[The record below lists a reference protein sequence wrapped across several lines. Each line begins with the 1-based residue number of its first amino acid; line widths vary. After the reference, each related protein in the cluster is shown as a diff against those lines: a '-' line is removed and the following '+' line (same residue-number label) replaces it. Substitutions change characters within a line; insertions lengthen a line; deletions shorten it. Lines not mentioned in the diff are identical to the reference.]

1 MWMRTLGRSKWAAL
15 GGWMMAISLGLSIP
29 GVGFAGK
36 APNNNH
42 ATPPPSSGE
51 EEIIFNGKLFCSLK
65 RRVDLPFKGIITSLR
80 THSGQRVATG
90 EILATYRL
98 APEAAMAIQQRLA
111 PPQLAELD
119 TKLAEVQRNMIPLTS
134 KQRELTQLVQKK
146 LAPADSLTQVNQQL
160 QFLGREKA
168 TLQERLSKDRN
179 LAQQDQEV
187 LSTLLGTP
195 LKSGQVPREVSLKA
209 PIAGYVI
216 GVNPEIREGAELPPM
231 PAAFLVGV
239 MNPMILRAQAFEIEA
254 LQVKI
259 GQGAEVT
266 LDALPGK
273 KFQAKVS
280 RVSWS
285 AITTGPDQ
293 PAYYEVELEVPNP
306 DLDLIEGLKAR
317 IVLRKSK

>member
-1 MWMRTLGRSKWAAL
+1 MLMRALGKSKWAAL
-15 GGWMMAISLGLSIP
+15 GGWMLAISLGLSLP
-29 GVGFAGK
+29 GAGFAAETPVTQAT
-36 APNNNH
+36 APP
-42 ATPPPSSGE
+42 ASGE
-51 EEIIFNGKLFCSLK
+51 SEIIFNAKLFCSLK
-65 RRVDLPFKGIITSLR
+65 RRVDLPFKGVITSLR
-80 THSGQRVATG
+80 AHSGQRVATG

-111 PPQLAELD
+111 PPQLAEQD

-146 LAPADSLTQVNQQL
+146 LASADSLTQVNQQL
-160 QFLGREKA
+160 HFLGREKA
-168 TLQERLSKDRN
+168 TLQERLSKDRKQ
-179 LAQQDQEV
+179 AQQDQEV
-187 LSTLLGTP
+187 LSNLLGTP
-195 LKSGQVPREVSLKA
+195 VKSGQIPQEVSLKA

-216 GVNPEIREGAELPPM
+216 GVHPEIREGAELSPM
-231 PAAFLVGV
+231 PVAFQVGV
-239 MNPMILRAQAFEIEA
+239 MDPMILRAQAFEIEA
-254 LQVKI
+254 LQVRI
-259 GQGAEVT
+259 GQPAEVT

-280 RVSWS
+280 RISWS

-306 DLDLIEGLKAR
+306 DLDLLEGLKAR

>member
-15 GGWMMAISLGLSIP
+15 GAWMMAISLGLSIP

-36 APNNNH
+36 PPSNNH
-42 ATPPPSSGE
+42 VTPPPSSGE

-65 RRVDLPFKGIITSLR
+65 RRVDMPFKGIITSLR
-80 THSGQRVATG
+80 AHSGQRVATG
-90 EILATYRL
+90 EILATYHL

-111 PPQLAELD
+111 PPQLADLD

-187 LSTLLGTP
+187 LSDLLGTP
-195 LKSGQVPREVSLKA
+195 VKSGQIPQEASLKA

-239 MNPMILRAQAFEIEA
+239 MDPMILRAQAFEIEA

-259 GQGAEVT
+259 GQPAEVT

-280 RVSWS
+280 RISWS

-293 PAYYEVELEVPNP
+293 PAYYEVELQVPNP

>member
-1 MWMRTLGRSKWAAL
+1 MLMRTLGRSKWAAF
-15 GGWMMAISLGLSIP
+15 GTWMLAISLGLSLP

-36 APNNNH
+36 PPSNNH
-42 ATPPPSSGE
+42 AAPPPSSGE
-51 EEIIFNGKLFCSLK
+51 QEIIFNGKLFCSLK
-65 RRVDLPFKGIITSLR
+65 RRVDMPFKGVITSLR
-80 THSGQRVATG
+80 AHSGQRVATG

-98 APEAAMAIQQRLA
+98 APEAAMAIQQRLS
-111 PPQLAELD
+111 PPQLADLE
-119 TKLAEVQRNMIPLTS
+119 TKLAEVQKNTIPLTS
-134 KQRELTQLVQKK
+134 KKRELTQLVQKK
-146 LAPADSLTQVNQQL
+146 LAPADSLAQVNQQL
-160 QFLGREKA
+160 QFMEREKS
-168 TLQERLSKDRN
+168 TLQTRLSKDRN
-179 LAQQDQEV
+179 LAQQDQEI
-187 LSTLLGTP
+187 LSGLLGTSV
-195 LKSGQVPREVSLKA
+195 KSGQIPQEVNLKS

-239 MNPMILRAQAFEIEA
+239 MDPMLLRAQAFEIEA

-259 GQGAEVT
+259 GQPAEVT

-280 RVSWS
+280 RISWS

-293 PAYYEVELEVPNP
+293 PAYYEVELQVPNP